1 MVRLVY
7 IKLMI
12 RDQSYGTVV
21 AGSSSA
27 VVYYQ
32 IHSCIFALSRHSL
45 CLVFLINEKLRISRV
60 NSTVYRMGW
69 VVSSSKNEFLEKNAY
84 ICILQQKFYHACCNY
99 CVGPSSVDAFG
110 STSPKSNIYHVRT
123 KFIQCYH
130 RIPFQTYRY
139 RNHTWFLPFYVPKWE
154 TFSRLHQCRFHVWC
168 RTKYSPQKFRP
179 SWRFFGSWLPSSL
192 LRQHG
197 AWRIELW
204 LGLQV
209 HTSYLIAFRP

>member
-69 VVSSSKNEFLEKNAY
+69 VVSSSKNEFLEKKCLFVYYNRSSIMLAATIVQDHLVSLRLVRLILSQTFIMY
-84 ICILQQKFYHACCNY
+84 ERSLFSVTIVYLSKLIGIEIILGFCHSMSQSRRLFPGCIS
-99 CVGPSSVDAFG
+99 VGSTFGVEQSIVLKNSGLLGVFLVVGFLLLYFG
-110 STSPKSNIYHVRT
+110 STELGVLS
-123 KFIQCYH
+123 
-130 RIPFQTYRY
+130 
-139 RNHTWFLPFYVPKWE
+139 
-154 TFSRLHQCRFHVWC
+154 
-168 RTKYSPQKFRP
+168 
-179 SWRFFGSWLPSSL
+179 FG
-192 LRQHG
+192 Q
-197 AWRIELW
+197 
-204 LGLQV
+204 
-209 HTSYLIAFRP
+209 AFRYIRVT